1 MKPLKTFLLC
11 GFACSLMLALAGCQE
26 ETQSAE
32 PPRPVRTV
40 IAKPAAIGEEVAQT
54 GEIQANVETN
64 LGFRIGGR
72 VVTRIA
78 EVGMRVA
85 KGQVLATLDPNDVQ
99 NEVLTAE
106 AEVKSA
112 EAAEGLARS
121 ELDRQR
127 ILFGKQ
133 FVARAR
139 VEEAE
144 ANWRAANAK
153 LNVAKT
159 ALQTA
164 RNKLTYTEL
173 RAPDDAI
180 VSAVAVNAG
189 QVVDAGQPAIK
200 LSSTHERDAVFNVSE
215 RIYTTVPSDVQVEVA
230 LVSDPSIKVIG
241 PIRDA
246 SPTADPVTRTYRV
259 RIALPDAPEAM
270 TLGATVTGR
279 IILPGKSLIVVPAS
293 ALTGENGK
301 PAVFVVQ
308 PSTRELVRKPV
319 VVARHTATQALIESG
334 LGEGDAVV
342 TAGVS
347 KLRPGQKVTFDAAE
361 VSQ

>member
-1 MKPLKTFLLC
+1 MKPLKVLLS
-11 GFACSLMLALAGCQE
+11 CSLAYCLSLALTGCQQ
-26 ETQSAE
+26 ETPSAE
-32 PPRPVRTV
+32 SPRPVRTV

-54 GEIQANVETN
+54 GEVQPNVETN

-72 VVTRIA
+72 VSTRTA
-78 EVGMRVA
+78 EVGMHVA
-85 KGQVLATLDPNDVQ
+85 KGQVLVTLDPNDVQ

-112 EAAEGLARS
+112 EASEGLAKS
-121 ELDRQR
+121 EFDRQR
-127 ILFGKQ
+127 TLFKKQ

-153 LNVAKT
+153 LNVAR
-159 ALQTA
+159 AGLQTA

-180 VSAVAVNAG
+180 VSAVAVNVG

-200 LSSTHERDAVFNVSE
+200 LSSTQARDAVFNVSE
-215 RIYTTVPSDVQVEVA
+215 RIYTSAPPDSQVEVA
-230 LVSDPSIKVIG
+230 LVSDPAIKVTG

-246 SPTADPVTRTYRV
+246 SPTADPATRTYRV

-279 IILPGKSLIVVPAS
+279 LVLPGKALIVIPAS
-293 ALTGENGK
+293 ALTSEGGS
-301 PAVFVVQ
+301 PAVFVVKT
-308 PSTRELVRKPV
+308 STQELVRKPV
-319 VVARHTATQALIESG
+319 SVARYTATQALVEFG
-334 LGEGDAVV
+334 LTEGDAVV

-347 KLRPGQKVTFDAAE
+347 KLRPGQKVVFDAGE
-361 VSQ
+361 VAK

>member
-1 MKPLKTFLLC
+1 MKPLKALLLC
-11 GFACSLMLALAGCQE
+11 GAACSLALAVAGCQE
-26 ETQSAE
+26 KTQSAE

-64 LGFRIGGR
+64 LGFRIDGR
-72 VVTRIA
+72 VATRTA
-78 EVGMRVA
+78 EVGMNVV
-85 KGQVLATLDPNDVQ
+85 KGQVLATLDPSDVQ

-112 EAAEGLARS
+112 EAAEGLARA

-127 ILFGKQ
+127 TLFKKQ

-144 ANWRAANAK
+144 ANWRASNAK

-159 ALQTA
+159 GLQTA
-164 RNKLTYTEL
+164 HNKLTYTEL
-173 RAPDDAI
+173 RAPDDAV

-189 QVVDAGQPAIK
+189 QVVDAGQPAIT

-215 RIYTTVPSDVQVEVA
+215 RIYTTVPLDVQVEVA
-230 LVSDPSIKVIG
+230 LVSDPTIKVIG

-259 RIALPDAPEAM
+259 RIALPGAPDAM

-279 IILPGKSLIVVPAS
+279 IILPGKSLIVLPAS
-293 ALTGENGK
+293 ALTSENGK

-308 PSTRELVRKPV
+308 PASQELVRKPV
-319 VVARHTATQALIESG
+319 VVARHTATQTLIESG
-334 LGEGDAVV
+334 LNEGDAVV

-347 KLRPGQKVTFDAAE
+347 KLRPGQKVTYDAAE
-361 VSQ
+361 VTK

>member
-1 MKPLKTFLLC
+1 MRPLKTSLLC
-11 GFACSLMLALAGCQE
+11 TCAFTLVLALTGCQE
-26 ETQSAE
+26 KTQSAE
-32 PPRPVRTV
+32 PPRPVRTQ
-40 IAKPAAIGEEVAQT
+40 IAKPAAIDEQVAQT

-72 VVTRIA
+72 VATRTA
-78 EVGMRVA
+78 EVGMSVVR
-85 KGQVLATLDPNDVQ
+85 GQVLATLDPNDVQ
-99 NEVLTAE
+99 NEVLSAE

-112 EAAEGLARS
+112 EATEGLAKS
-121 ELDRQR
+121 ELERQR
-127 ILFGKQ
+127 TLFGKQ

-144 ANWRAANAK
+144 ASWRATNAK
-153 LNVAKT
+153 LNVAQT

-180 VSAVAVNAG
+180 VSAVSINAG
-189 QVVDAGQPAIK
+189 QVIDAGQPAIK
-200 LSSTHERDAVFNVSE
+200 LSSTHERDAIFNVSE
-215 RIYTTVPSDVQVEVA
+215 RIYTSVPSDVQVEVA
-230 LVSDPSIKVIG
+230 LVSDPSIKVTG

-246 SPTADPVTRTYRV
+246 SPTADPATRTYRI
-259 RIALPDAPEAM
+259 RIALPDAPITM

-279 IILPGKSLIVVPAS
+279 IILPGKALITLPAS
-293 ALTGENGK
+293 ALTSENGK

-308 PSTRELVRKPV
+308 PSTKELVRKSV
-319 VVARHTATQALIESG
+319 TVARYTATQALVESG
-334 LGEGDAVV
+334 LADGDAVV

-347 KLRPGQKVTFDAAE
+347 KLRPGQKVAYDAPE
-361 VSQ
+361 VAK

>member
-1 MKPLKTFLLC
+1 MKSLKTILFC
-11 GFACSLMLALAGCQE
+11 GCICSLALILAGCQK

-32 PPRPVRTV
+32 PPRPVRTQ
-40 IAKPAAIGEEVAQT
+40 IAKPAAIDEQVAQT
-54 GEIQANVETN
+54 GEIQANLETN
-64 LGFRIGGR
+64 LGFRIDGR
-72 VVTRIA
+72 VATRTA
-78 EVGMRVA
+78 EVGMSVM

-99 NEVLTAE
+99 NEVLSAE

-112 EAAEGLARS
+112 EATEGLAKS
-121 ELDRQR
+121 ELERQR
-127 ILFGKQ
+127 TLFERQ

-153 LNVAKT
+153 LKVAKT
-159 ALQTA
+159 ALQAA

-180 VSAVAVNAG
+180 VSAVSVNVG
-189 QVVDAGQPAIK
+189 QVIEAGQPAIK
-200 LSSTHERDAVFNVSE
+200 LSSTYERDAIFNVSE
-215 RIYTTVPSDVQVEVA
+215 RIYTSVPPNVRVEVA
-230 LVSDPSIKVIG
+230 LVSDPSIKVTG

-246 SPTADPVTRTYRV
+246 SPTADPATRTYRV
-259 RIALPDAPEAM
+259 RIALPDAPDTM

-279 IILPGKSLIVVPAS
+279 IILPGKALVTLPAS
-293 ALTGENGK
+293 ALTSENGK

-308 PSTRELVRKPV
+308 PATKELVRKPV
-319 VVARHTATQALIESG
+319 TVARYTATQALIESG
-334 LGEGDAVV
+334 IAAGDAVV

-347 KLRPGQKVTFDAAE
+347 KLRPGQKVAYDSGELAK
-361 VSQ
+361 